1 MSWLMTGKVWGCLGG
16 ETGGREEKN
25 TDRYVLCIER
35 RENNGQGKKKKK
47 KDEGKVREGKVLS

>member
-1 MSWLMTGKVWGCLGG
+1 MTGKVWGCLGG